1 MRSFF
6 TLVILCM
13 CFDDT
18 VQVQHLQTED
28 KGEEGEENRHV
39 KGAGLDTKNEMRK
52 NTIIEDL
59 LTLSQL
65 QLTGIHPR
73 SFLKFC

>member
-28 KGEEGEENRHV
+28 KSEEGEENRHV

-59 LTLSQL
+59 HLANFSLLGSIP
-65 QLTGIHPR
+65 GH
-73 SFLKFC
+73 F